1 MRMGE
6 GGMWG
11 MRGTATKQMLKKI
24 STLISLLFY
33 GNETRRERERETDW
47 ETEGG
52 TGHSAGRGSSD
63 AV

>member
-1 MRMGE
+1 MGH
-6 GGMWG
+6 G
-11 MRGTATKQMLKKI
+11 GTATKQMLKKI

-33 GNETRRERERETDW
+33 GNETRRGRGETDW
-47 ETEGG
+47 ATEGG